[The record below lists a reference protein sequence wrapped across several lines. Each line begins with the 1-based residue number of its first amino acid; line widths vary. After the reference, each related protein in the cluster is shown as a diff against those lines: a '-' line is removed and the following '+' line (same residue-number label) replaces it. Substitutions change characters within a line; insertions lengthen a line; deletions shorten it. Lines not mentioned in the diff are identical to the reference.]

1 MHGRS
6 KYLYKILGGY
16 LRERDFLR
24 NPSIDEGIISIW
36 FQYGDVHWTEV
47 AQDFGDL

>member
-6 KYLYKILGGY
+6 KYLYRILVGY

-24 NPSIDEGIISIW
+24 NLSIEQRIISIW
-36 FQYGDVHWTEV
+36 IQYGDVNWTEF